1 MSSFFFVPTMAP
13 VRASILYSYSWKP
26 ELIGLRLCSLCG
38 NGSDRR
44 GGLLNRLRESRDSG
58 EDEQSGDCEIS
69 DGLVHGLDPFVRGD
83 LFYTP
88 FTNETAKGYTK
99 SSENL

>member
-26 ELIGLRLCSLCG
+26 ELIGLRRLRG
-38 NGSDRR
+38 NGSGS
-44 GGLLNRLRESRDSG
+44 GGLLNILRESRDSG

-69 DGLVHGLDPFVRGD
+69 DGLVHG
-83 LFYTP
+83 
-88 FTNETAKGYTK
+88 
-99 SSENL
+99 

>member
-26 ELIGLRLCSLCG
+26 ELIGLRLCRLRG
-38 NGSDRR
+38 NGSGRR
-44 GGLLNRLRESRDSG
+44 GGLLHRLREPRKSG
-58 EDEQSGDCEIS
+58 KDEQSGDCEIA
-69 DGLVHGLDPFVRGD
+69 DGLVHGLDSFVRGD

-88 FTNETAKGYTK
+88 FTNDPAKGYKK